1 MLTRVDRI
9 QLAVAEPA
17 PVAAAFGRLLGA
29 EPVREDR
36 VAALA
41 ARRTTLRL
49 GCSEVELLAPDG
61 EGDVARALRAGRGGL
76 FAAGLATAQPARLRE
91 RLVARGVACHE
102 EGGQLLLAEGALG
115 VPGLRV
121 VVSPEAEREPA
132 GLLRFLYEVT
142 LLVADWKSA
151 AGTLA
156 ERLGLDAGRFA
167 PIRSAE
173 YGYEGTLTLLRDG
186 ALDRIE
192 AVTPGDPAKTM
203 GRFFARRGPSLYMAY
218 AESDRSRELRERLL
232 AEAPA
237 DWTGPRGAAVPDNL
251 FVHPKALGG
260 LLLGVSRTSFAWV
273 WSGHPERVQPAPGGA
288 A

>member
-1 MLTRVDRI
+1 VITRIDRI

-17 PVAAAFGRLLGA
+17 PVAAAFRRLLGA
-29 EPVREDR
+29 EGVGEDR

-49 GCSEVELLAPDG
+49 GGSEVELLAPDG
-61 EGDVARALRAGRGGL
+61 EGEVARALRAGRGGL
-76 FAAGLATAQPARLRE
+76 FAAGLATAEPGRLRE
-91 RLVARGVACHE
+91 RLAARGVACHE
-102 EGGQLLLAEGALG
+102 EGGQLLLAESALG
-115 VPGLRV
+115 VPGLRT

-142 LLVADWKSA
+142 LLVPDWKGA
-151 AGTLA
+151 AEVLA
-156 ERLGLDAGRFA
+156 ERLGLDAGHFA

-173 YGYEGTLTLLRDG
+173 YGYEGTLTLFREG

-203 GRFFARRGPSLYMAY
+203 GRFFARRGPSLYMVY
-218 AESDRSRELRERLL
+218 AESDQSHELRERLL
-232 AEAPA
+232 ADAPA
-237 DWTGPRGAAVPDNL
+237 AWTGPRDGAVPDNL

-260 LLLGVSRTSFAWV
+260 LLLGVSRTSFAWT
-273 WSGHPERVQPAPGGA
+273 WSGHPERVRPAPGSA
-288 A
+288 S